1 MTKTK
6 IQTIA
11 GFAILTALIF
21 FYSCRKVEP
30 DAVPLSLEKNFSA
43 EVAKEYFTQNLK
55 KNLVGSLKTTA
66 RILSE
71 EKTFLGKY
79 NIKWRLA
86 KSFRRGKY
94 EMVEAP
100 MRFERNR
107 LVMYSFGGNEGKED
121 LTGAMARASFNKF
134 LLYRTEEGRVIT
146 RILTFIPD
154 KNYIEKYGME
164 ATKNGSDHLEKNF
177 SGYVE
182 FRTWKQESLFVY
194 RIKNGKVVKK
204 VKLRRNQAAS
214 QPGDK
219 NGEMAQ
225 TLSNCNIV
233 CDPIYGLVCRE
244 GDFNSES
251 SSGYDMECSEEV
263 VDYDCYEDPFCNP
276 YDPGDDPWDDPC
288 DLPGSYYLP
297 ECGYD
302 PDPCLDYGICVDD
315 PDPTNPGD
323 PLLQACLDDAT
334 SSYIQDIEDLND
346 TWNAKVMQ
354 CYATGYSM
362 PLANLLQVFPGLFEA
377 ILEVRATFGGSLAQ
391 VDYEALIGY
400 VEDLE
405 AANQFITTCVVSSD
419 SEFDDAA
426 YYRQALLHQRWNW
439 CYANN

>member
-1 MTKTK
+1 MTKTR
-6 IQTIA
+6 IQTIV
-11 GFAILTALIF
+11 GFVILIVFMF

-30 DAVPLSLEKNFSA
+30 DAVPLSFEKDFG
-43 EVAKEYFTQNLK
+43 VKTAKDFFTQNLK
-55 KNLVGSLKTTA
+55 KDLVGSLKTTA
-66 RILSE
+66 RVLSE

-100 MRFERNR
+100 MRFERNK
-107 LVMYSFGGNEGKED
+107 LTMYSFGGNDGKED

-154 KNYIEKYGME
+154 KNYIEKHGME

-182 FRTWKQESLFVY
+182 FRTWKQEKLFVY
-194 RIKNGKVVKK
+194 RIQDGKAVKK
-204 VKLRRNQAAS
+204 VKLRRNQVAS
-214 QPGDK
+214 QLGGK
-219 NGEMAQ
+219 NGKMAK
-225 TLSNCNIV
+225 TLASCNIV
-233 CDPIYGLVCRE
+233 CDPVYELVCSQ
-244 GDFNSES
+244 GDYNSES

-263 VDYDCYEDPFCNP
+263 VGYDCYEDPFCDP
-276 YDPGDDPWDDPC
+276 YDPGDDPWEDPC

-334 SSYIQDIEDLND
+334 NSYIDDIENLND
-346 TWNAKVMQ
+346 TWDANVMQ
-354 CYATGYSM
+354 CYADGYSM
-362 PLANLLQVFPGLFEA
+362 PVANFLQMFPGLFDA
-377 ILEVRATFGGSLAQ
+377 ILDARRTYGGSFAE
-391 VDYEALIGY
+391 VDWEALIGY
-400 VEDLE
+400 VQDLE
-405 AANQFITTCVVSSD
+405 AARAFITTCVVSRD
-419 SEFDDAA
+419 SEFNTAA
-426 YYRQALLHQRWNW
+426 INRQTLLNQRWNW